1 MSEFK
6 RYALS
11 QNGIYCVEEDEDFAI
26 NEDYLMLK
34 TQGKNLV
41 CLLGS

>member
-6 RYALS
+6 RYDLS

-26 NEDYLMLK
+26 NEDYVTLK
-34 TQGKNLV
+34 AQGKTLV